1 MLIFIL
7 LPISREALRFE
18 NHFVSNEYCYEHTC
32 NTREGQG
39 PDRSVVPS
47 RKVKYVRGGRK
58 EGSGRGAGR
67 GGAEED
73 SA

>member
-1 MLIFIL
+1 VKHYAVRLILFPMSTTTYVNIG
-7 LPISREALRFE
+7 S
-18 NHFVSNEYCYEHTC
+18 EHIC

-47 RKVKYVRGGRK
+47 RKIKCLRGGRK
-58 EGSGRGAGR
+58 EGGGRGAAAG

>member
-1 MLIFIL
+1 M
-7 LPISREALRFE
+7 ISYPMSTATYVGRG
-18 NHFVSNEYCYEHTC
+18 SEHIC
-32 NTREGQG
+32 NSREGQG

-47 RKVKYVRGGRK
+47 RKVKYIRGGRK
-58 EGSGRGAGR
+58 EGGGRGAGR